1 MPIRRSFCVIRA
13 AFTSLLL
20 LSILTPAVAAEGSAE
35 EEIAGLKANAE
46 MLVDRWGIPH
56 IYAQNEYDAYLLQG
70 FNAARDR
77 LWQIDLWRR
86 RGLGL
91 LADAFGEQFV
101 PNDRAAR
108 LFLFRGDMDAELAA
122 YGPDSRR
129 AIEAFTAGINAYI
142 ESLKAHPDRVPVE
155 FSLAGYMPLQ
165 WSPEDVVR
173 IRTHGIALN
182 AAFEFQRA
190 LTLCHH
196 GEAAEALRVRLQPPW
211 KTQPIEGVDL
221 CSLPMEIVSTYGL
234 ARRALLD
241 ANDLPNAP
249 GGSNNWALSASRSS
263 TGRAVIANDPHRPL
277 GLPSMRYLAHVEAP
291 GLQFAGAGEP
301 FIPGVSIGH
310 NGSVAFGL
318 TVQFVDQEDLY
329 VYELHPE
336 DSSRYRYGSGWESFR
351 TVVERIPVRDAD
363 PHDVTLLFS
372 RHGPVL
378 HVDEDQRRA
387 YGIRSM
393 QLEVGTAPY
402 LGSLNLLKA
411 TSSKDAMHKLTAWG
425 GPGENMVFGDIQGKI
440 AWQVAAFVPRRPNWD
455 GLLPVPGSGAFEWDG
470 YVRSDELP
478 GVFDPESGLLVTA
491 NEMNFPD
498 GYPYAERKTGFEFVD
513 SARAERIREV
523 LTKGSTVPF
532 DRHLRLQ
539 SDVVSI
545 PARDL
550 IARLRAVRVENASDR
565 ELIDRFNGWDYR
577 MSADSTSAALYAFW
591 MRRTLPASIYEKL
604 IGEPLP
610 PGFVMHMVVVR
621 DILKDASK
629 TTEGKLD
636 ERALDTL
643 LLTSLRDAADALSA
657 HQTSSGVGSRWGD
670 IQTLDLKH
678 SLHSLLKAKGYDC
691 KQAYDQPG
699 DGSEHTVDVAYS
711 GPDLKVK
718 AGSAPRIVVDVGAW
732 DNTRVMNLP
741 GQSGDPRSEHYCDQ
755 ADSWRNGDYVP
766 FLFSRAAVEAASE
779 QRYQFLPAEDK

>member
-1 MPIRRSFCVIRA
+1 MPIRIVFRLMRYALASVLF
-13 AFTSLLL
+13 
-20 LSILTPAVAAEGSAE
+20 LSMLASAVAVAEAVD
-35 EEIAGLKANAE
+35 EEIAGLQANAE

-56 IYAQNEYDAYLLQG
+56 IYAQNEHDAYFLQG

-91 LADAFGEQFV
+91 LAEAFGEQFV

-122 YGPDSRR
+122 YGPDGRR
-129 AIEAFTAGINAYI
+129 AVEAFTAGINAYI
-142 ESLKAHPDRVPVE
+142 ESLKTHPARVPVE
-155 FSLAGYMPLQ
+155 FSLAGYTPLL

-190 LTLCHH
+190 QTLCHH

-221 CSLPMEIVSTYGL
+221 CGLPMEIVSTYAL

-249 GGSNNWALSASRSS
+249 GGSNNWAVSASRSS

-291 GLQFAGAGEP
+291 GFKFAGAGEP

-329 VYELHPE
+329 VYELHPQ
-336 DSSRYRYGSGWESFR
+336 DSSRYRYGSGWESFHKI
-351 TVVERIPVRDAD
+351 VERIPVRDAD
-363 PHDVTLLFS
+363 PREVTLLFS

-378 HVDEDQRRA
+378 HVDDDQRRA
-387 YGIRSM
+387 YGVRSM

-402 LGSLNLLKA
+402 LGSLNFLKA
-411 TSSKDAMHKLTAWG
+411 QSAKAAMEKLTAWG
-425 GPGENMVFGDIQGKI
+425 GPGENMVFGDTDGKI
-440 AWQVAAFVPRRPNWD
+440 GWQVAAFVPRRPNWD

-478 GVFDPESGLLVTA
+478 GVFDPKSGLLVTA
-491 NEMNFPD
+491 NEKNFPD
-498 GYPYAERKTGFEFVD
+498 DYPYAERKTGFEFVD

-523 LTKGSTVPF
+523 LAEGPTVPF
-532 DRHLRLQ
+532 NRHLSLQ
-539 SDVVSI
+539 NDVVSI

-550 IARLRAVRVENASDR
+550 IARLRAVCVEDSSDR
-565 ELIDRFNGWDYR
+565 ELIDRFSGWDYR
-577 MSADSTSAALYAFW
+577 MSIDSRTAALYAFW
-591 MRRTLPASIYEKL
+591 MRRTLPASIYENL
-604 IGEPLP
+604 LGEPLP

-621 DILKDASK
+621 DILKDAARA
-629 TTEGKLD
+629 TEGKLD
-636 ERALDTL
+636 KRSLDTL
-643 LLTSLRDAADALSA
+643 LLTSLRDAAEALSA

-678 SLHSLLKAKGYDC
+678 SLHSLLKGKGYDC

-699 DGSEHTVDVAYS
+699 EGSEHTVNVAYS
-711 GPDLKVK
+711 GPDFKVK

-732 DNTRVMNLP
+732 DNTQVMNLP

-755 ADSWRNGDYVP
+755 AESWHSGSYVP
-766 FLFSRAAVEAASE
+766 FLFSRSAVEAATARRFHFAPVKDE
-779 QRYQFLPAEDK
+779 